1 MWFWLFMTL
10 TVVSIPAVML
20 IIARVYEKRPPKYNH
35 LLSGY
40 RTKRSRKSPEAWAY
54 AHERLCVYWKR
65 IGWVMLIAAAACML
79 WFINGGEDTVAMA
92 GSIVSMLE
100 VIPMIGSIFFIERDL
115 KGKFGE

>member
-1 MWFWLFMTL
+1 
-10 TVVSIPAVML
+10 
-20 IIARVYEKRPPKYNH
+20 
-35 LLSGY
+35 
-40 RTKRSRKSPEAWAY
+40 
-54 AHERLCVYWKR
+54 
-65 IGWVMLIAAAACML
+65 MLIAAAACML